1 MKIKING
8 KTNWAK
14 GSYVKLDCSQ
24 DTLSCDGFSVQLAA
38 PLPRNSYWGKV
49 LSATDTETE
58 VSVELYAHLHGHS
71 DNSLLDGLTKV
82 KDYVKYGTHDMALTD
97 HGVLYGMVD
106 FYKQMKKAG
115 KKAIIAFEAYV
126 EDPLTKKLDMMHLCL
141 FAKDLTGYHNLLKL
155 CSLASD
161 TSYRG
166 KPHVTDAL
174 LRQYHEGVVASAACL
189 GGPIQQYLLKDDVDS
204 ARKIVEYYCSIFG
217 KENFF
222 LEVQRHHIP
231 EEPKVERYMLLLS
244 EEYGLPIIATTDS
257 HYTHKDEAAAHE
269 VLLCLQTG
277 KTMAEKH
284 MQFEGDGYWIHTS
297 EEVEEL
303 FSDHPEWL
311 DNTLTLA
318 AMCDVQVPLGGVNLP
333 HFDIPAPFA
342 TPEAFFDHLC
352 REGYKEKFGH
362 YPEDETD
369 TVYRERYDYEL
380 AMIKQMGFVSYFLV
394 VQDYID
400 WARKHDIY
408 VGPGRGSAAG
418 SLIAYCV
425 GITDLDPIKL
435 NLLFERFLNPERVS
449 WPDVD
454 TDFEHSRREEVINYV
469 KEKYGHN
476 NVCRIVTFG
485 TMAARMAIRDV
496 ARVLGYPNY
505 MGTSISKLIP
515 EEPHMTIDLAM
526 KKNPELKNR
535 YDSEPDVKKIIDV
548 AKAVEGSKRHASQHA
563 CFEEG
568 TMVTTSTGVK
578 PIESVT
584 TNDLVLTHKNRFKPV
599 EDTVITETDLVYTV
613 SFFGSH
619 PIRVTG
625 NHPLYVRHQSYK
637 RIRENG
643 KRSSVRVYNEP
654 EWLPVEQL
662 DKDCYVGIP
671 INQNAIIPHIE
682 GLDTASTAFWWIIGR
697 YLGDGWTEIYHR
709 KELCP
714 NHTERRIIICCG
726 KQDTAG
732 LANIEKNLQAVGIS
746 YRMET
751 KRTGIKIFLEPNPT
765 LYEFLQTC
773 GKYAY
778 GKRLPQSILDLPVDL
793 GKAFLDGY
801 LSADGHYAPSTRMYS
816 LKTVSKELA
825 MGLSLLIN
833 KVYHRAAGYSFFP
846 AHTDTIEGR
855 IVQAKDKYQL
865 TFMPEDAARRKSF
878 FEDDMLWVKVK
889 DIQTEEKHQKMYNLT
904 VLDDSSYQANGL
916 AAHNCGV
923 VLSPSAVDDYLPTS
937 MLKNDETG
945 EKDVTSQVVMSEV
958 EELSLLKMD
967 FLGLKNMGVIHFV
980 MDTIRRTR
988 PEFVKMME
996 QKLGRTFRYQDIPL
1010 TDRETYK
1017 MLSKGMTAGVFQLES
1032 PGMTDVVVRTI
1043 TDLDNMPD
1051 SDIMQCFEN
1060 LIAAVALYRPGP
1072 MDYIDDYVE
1081 GSHSKNIQYDLP
1093 EEEDILKSTYGV
1105 IVYQEQVMQLVQK
1118 LAGFSM
1124 GRADVV
1130 RKAMGKK
1137 KQDVMDAER
1146 EVFLYG
1152 NKAAFDSGKDEK
1164 YAPGCVANGIDENVA
1179 KHIWEK
1185 MENFAKYAFNRSHAA
1200 CYAYIAYLT
1209 AYMSC
1214 HWKEEFYCGMLN
1226 AFIEISDKLRAY
1238 LTQAYRRGIEILPPD
1253 INKSDKWFS
1262 VEELLDE
1269 NGNPKKNPD
1278 GSPVLAIRC
1287 GLKGL
1292 KSVGKMADEIIRC
1305 RGDHPFESY
1314 YEFYHRCDKMGAKI
1328 NRGALESLI
1337 YSGALNCFGMKKA
1350 ILLAG
1355 ISILDANSKQEA
1367 KVLDGQCNLF
1377 DEPGNE
1383 KYRGVDFDSMDSLKT
1398 LKDPDK
1404 RTLMEREKDSIGFY
1418 LTAHP
1423 MDDIYPLV
1431 QNDKLFKVVA
1441 DLESSTEDIKPVKT
1455 AGIVKNIRQ
1464 RFTKNNEEMYSF
1476 TLEDKF
1482 GSINCVIF
1490 PRYLPPVKDKL
1501 QEGVIV
1507 QVTGEM
1513 RIDDN
1518 FGNQIIVDGVLSEE
1532 SIGIGV
1538 LRDPITIEIGSKNEQ
1553 MELLDYIHSHPG
1565 HTPVILRAK
1574 GKDYP
1579 IKPKLSVTP
1588 ETLNYLMSLFKVS
1601 CAKV

>member
-38 PLPRNSYWGKV
+38 PLPRSSYWGKV

-231 EEPKVERYMLLLS
+231 EEPKVERYILLLS

-418 SLIAYCV
+418 SLIAYCI

-535 YDSEPDVKKIIDV
+535 YESEPDVKKIIDV

-563 CFEEG
+563 C
-568 TMVTTSTGVK
+568 
-578 PIESVT
+578 
-584 TNDLVLTHKNRFKPV
+584 
-599 EDTVITETDLVYTV
+599 
-613 SFFGSH
+613 
-619 PIRVTG
+619 
-625 NHPLYVRHQSYK
+625 
-637 RIRENG
+637 
-643 KRSSVRVYNEP
+643 
-654 EWLPVEQL
+654 
-662 DKDCYVGIP
+662 
-671 INQNAIIPHIE
+671 
-682 GLDTASTAFWWIIGR
+682 
-697 YLGDGWTEIYHR
+697 
-709 KELCP
+709 
-714 NHTERRIIICCG
+714 
-726 KQDTAG
+726 
-732 LANIEKNLQAVGIS
+732 
-746 YRMET
+746 
-751 KRTGIKIFLEPNPT
+751 
-765 LYEFLQTC
+765 
-773 GKYAY
+773 
-778 GKRLPQSILDLPVDL
+778 
-793 GKAFLDGY
+793 
-801 LSADGHYAPSTRMYS
+801 
-816 LKTVSKELA
+816 
-825 MGLSLLIN
+825 
-833 KVYHRAAGYSFFP
+833 
-846 AHTDTIEGR
+846 
-855 IVQAKDKYQL
+855 
-865 TFMPEDAARRKSF
+865 
-878 FEDDMLWVKVK
+878 
-889 DIQTEEKHQKMYNLT
+889 
-904 VLDDSSYQANGL
+904 
-916 AAHNCGV
+916 GV
-923 VLSPSAVDDYLPTS
+923 VLAPSPVDDFLPTS

-988 PEFVKMME
+988 PEFVKAME

-1043 TDLDNMPD
+1043 TDVDNMPD

-1269 NGNPKKNPD
+1269 NGNPRRNPD
-1278 GSPVLAIRC
+1278 GSPALAIRC

-1305 RGDHPFESY
+1305 RGDQPFESY
-1314 YEFYHRCDKMGAKI
+1314 YEFYSRCDKMGAKI

-1383 KYRGVDFDSMDSLKT
+1383 KYRGVDFDSMDSLKN
-1398 LKDPDK
+1398 LKGPDK

-1464 RFTKNNEEMYSF
+1464 RFTKNNEEMCSF

-1501 QEGVIV
+1501 QEGAIV

>member
-38 PLPRNSYWGKV
+38 SLPRNSYWGKV

-82 KDYVKYGTHDMALTD
+82 KDYVKHGTHDMALTD

-231 EEPKVERYMLLLS
+231 EEPKVERYILLLS

-535 YDSEPDVKKIIDV
+535 YESEPDVKKIIDV

-563 CFEEG
+563 C
-568 TMVTTSTGVK
+568 
-578 PIESVT
+578 
-584 TNDLVLTHKNRFKPV
+584 
-599 EDTVITETDLVYTV
+599 
-613 SFFGSH
+613 
-619 PIRVTG
+619 
-625 NHPLYVRHQSYK
+625 
-637 RIRENG
+637 
-643 KRSSVRVYNEP
+643 
-654 EWLPVEQL
+654 
-662 DKDCYVGIP
+662 
-671 INQNAIIPHIE
+671 
-682 GLDTASTAFWWIIGR
+682 
-697 YLGDGWTEIYHR
+697 
-709 KELCP
+709 
-714 NHTERRIIICCG
+714 
-726 KQDTAG
+726 
-732 LANIEKNLQAVGIS
+732 
-746 YRMET
+746 
-751 KRTGIKIFLEPNPT
+751 
-765 LYEFLQTC
+765 
-773 GKYAY
+773 
-778 GKRLPQSILDLPVDL
+778 
-793 GKAFLDGY
+793 
-801 LSADGHYAPSTRMYS
+801 
-816 LKTVSKELA
+816 
-825 MGLSLLIN
+825 
-833 KVYHRAAGYSFFP
+833 
-846 AHTDTIEGR
+846 
-855 IVQAKDKYQL
+855 
-865 TFMPEDAARRKSF
+865 
-878 FEDDMLWVKVK
+878 
-889 DIQTEEKHQKMYNLT
+889 
-904 VLDDSSYQANGL
+904 
-916 AAHNCGV
+916 GV
-923 VLSPSAVDDYLPTS
+923 VLAPSPVDDFLPTS

-988 PEFVKMME
+988 PEFVKAME

-1043 TDLDNMPD
+1043 TDVDNMPD

-1081 GSHSKNIQYDLP
+1081 GSHAKNIQYDLP

-1464 RFTKNNEEMYSF
+1464 RFTKNNEEMCSF

-1553 MELLDYIHSHPG
+1553 MELLDYIRSHPG

-1574 GKDYP
+1574 GKNYP